1 MSSTQPAGRR
11 SKITPERMQEF
22 YDAVLDELRE
32 HGYEALTMEGV
43 AARACCGK
51 STLYRQWKTKPHL
64 VAAALRAHRQ
74 GTLAAVDTGSLT
86 GDLREAA
93 RIAAGTSGR
102 DTRLTQALG
111 HAVLSDEKLQA
122 ALREALVEPE
132 LAAFAAMVARAV
144 ERGEIVP
151 DHPALE
157 FLPAQLMGVLRIRP
171 VLEGRYADADY
182 LVRFVDAAVLP
193 ALGLPAAPAPRAGSD
208 RPAPQ
213 GASEPGAAPRR
224 APGGL

>member
-1 MSSTQPAGRR
+1 MTSTPQTAARR
-11 SKITPERMQEF
+11 SKISPEREQEF
-22 YDAVLDELRE
+22 YDAVLDQLRE

-51 STLYRQWKTKPHL
+51 STLYRQWKTKPQL
-64 VAAALRAHRQ
+64 VAAALRASRARR
-74 GTLAAVDTGSLT
+74 GERTLAGVDTGSLA

-111 HAVLSDEKLQA
+111 NAVLSDEELQR

-132 LAAFAAMVARAV
+132 LAAFDAIVARAV
-144 ERGEIVP
+144 TRGEIAA
-151 DHPALE
+151 DHPAVE

-182 LVRFVDAAVLP
+182 LVRFVDAALLP
-193 ALGLPAAPAPRAGSD
+193 ALGIGPGD
-208 RPAPQ
+208 RPAP
-213 GASEPGAAPRR
+213 
-224 APGGL
+224 

>member
-1 MSSTQPAGRR
+1 MTSTPTPARR
-11 SKITPERMQEF
+11 SKITPEREQEF
-22 YDAVLDELRE
+22 FDAVLEQLRE

-43 AARACCGK
+43 AARASCGK
-51 STLYRQWKTKPHL
+51 STLYRQWKTKPRL
-64 VAAALRAHRQ
+64 VAAALRAGRR
-74 GTLAAVDTGSLT
+74 GTLVTVDTGSLA

-111 HAVLSDEKLQA
+111 HAVLSDEELQA

-132 LAAFAAMVARAV
+132 LAAFAVMVGRAV
-144 ERGEIVP
+144 ERGEIAA
-151 DHPALE
+151 DHPAVE

-182 LVRFVDAAVLP
+182 LVRFVDAVILP
-193 ALGLPAAPAPRAGSD
+193 SLGLAPSSPTRPPAGQAP
-208 RPAPQ
+208 
-213 GASEPGAAPRR
+213 
-224 APGGL
+224 

>member
-1 MSSTQPAGRR
+1 MTSTPQVTARR
-11 SKITPERMQEF
+11 SKISPEREQEF
-22 YDAVLDELRE
+22 YDAVLDALRE

-43 AARACCGK
+43 AARASCGK
-51 STLYRQWKTKPHL
+51 STLYRQWKTKPQL
-64 VAAALRAHRQ
+64 VAAALRASRTDR
-74 GTLAAVDTGSLT
+74 TLASVDTGTLV

-111 HAVLSDEKLQA
+111 HAVLSDEELQR

-132 LAAFAAMVARAV
+132 LAAFDAIVARAV
-144 ERGEIVP
+144 ERGEIAA
-151 DHPALE
+151 DHPAVE

-182 LVRFVDAAVLP
+182 LVRFVDAALLP
-193 ALGLPAAPAPRAGSD
+193 ALGITP
-208 RPAPQ
+208 
-213 GASEPGAAPRR
+213 
-224 APGGL
+224 

>member
-1 MSSTQPAGRR
+1 MTSTPAPARR
-11 SKITPERMQEF
+11 SKITPEREQEF
-22 YDAVLDELRE
+22 YDAVLEQLRE

-43 AARACCGK
+43 AARASCGK
-51 STLYRQWKTKPHL
+51 STLYRQWKTKPQL
-64 VAAALRAHRQ
+64 VAAALRAGRR
-74 GTLAAVDTGSLT
+74 GPFVAVDTGSLA

-111 HAVLSDEKLQA
+111 HAVLSDEELQA

-132 LAAFAAMVARAV
+132 LAAFAEMVGRAV
-144 ERGEIVP
+144 ARGEIAA
-151 DHPALE
+151 DHPAVE

-182 LVRFVDAAVLP
+182 LVRFVDAVMLP
-193 ALGLPAAPAPRAGSD
+193 SLGLAPSLPTGPPADQAP
-208 RPAPQ
+208 
-213 GASEPGAAPRR
+213 
-224 APGGL
+224 

>member
-1 MSSTQPAGRR
+1 MTTTPSPARR
-11 SKITPERMQEF
+11 SKITPEREQEF
-22 YDAVLDELRE
+22 YDAVLEQLRE

-43 AARACCGK
+43 AARASCGK
-51 STLYRQWKTKPHL
+51 STLYRQWKTKPQL
-64 VAAALRAHRQ
+64 VAAALRAGRR
-74 GTLAAVDTGSLT
+74 GTLAGVDTGSLA

-111 HAVLSDEKLQA
+111 HAVLSDEELQA

-132 LAAFAAMVARAV
+132 LAAFDAMVGRAV
-144 ERGEIVP
+144 ARGEIDA
-151 DHPALE
+151 DHPAVE

-182 LVRFVDAAVLP
+182 LVRFVDAALLP
-193 ALGLPAAPAPRAGSD
+193 SLGLAPPR
-208 RPAPQ
+208 
-213 GASEPGAAPRR
+213 
-224 APGGL
+224 PGGPPADQAP